1 MYVRTCQNGTA
12 DDLFLHIGDAES
24 ACSTDIYNHILQCI
38 CIFRINEVMNSSL
51 VGFCADGASNMQG
64 TCILIYQQFW
74 GDLVPS
80 VKG

>member
-1 MYVRTCQNGTA
+1 MIYFFTMEMLN
-12 DDLFLHIGDAES
+12 LHVPLTFTITSSNVFPSLEL
-24 ACSTDIYNHILQCI
+24 T
-38 CIFRINEVMNSSL
+38 EVMNSSL